1 MTRTS
6 ASGWRALLLK
16 PLAICLWVGSTFHA
30 FHAEAQEWGQTYG
43 DGMINEG
50 RSMQV
55 TSDGGFILLGFTYAQ
70 DNFSADVLLIK
81 TDELGTEEWTQTYDD
96 FINNNAY
103 DNTDDVGYCVQ

>member
-6 ASGWRALLLK
+6 TGGWRALLLK
-16 PLAICLWVGSTFHA
+16 PLAISLWVGSTFHA
-30 FHAEAQEWGQTYG
+30 IHAEAQEWSQTYG

-81 TDELGTEEWTQTYDD
+81 TDEFGTEEWIQT
-96 FINNNAY
+96 
-103 DNTDDVGYCVQ
+103 